1 MRSWMKL
8 VVAVGALAIGLGVA
22 PIPAFAQSA
31 PPPEAYA
38 IKDVLEKQVAAW
50 NHGDIRAFMEGY
62 WKSEQTE
69 FVSASGIFLGWQAV
83 LDRYLHSYPDRAAMG
98 HLTFS
103 GIEVHILCPD
113 AAYVVGKYKLERQN
127 DTPEGVFTLTFRK
140 FPEGWRIVNDHT
152 TAYPPRAGAR
162 KPS

>member
-1 MRSWMKL
+1 MRAMTKMVL
-8 VVAVGALAIGLGVA
+8 AMGALAMTLGMA
-22 PIPAFAQSA
+22 SIPAVAQSA
-31 PPPEAYA
+31 PSPQAYA

-50 NHGDIRAFMEGY
+50 NRGDVRAFMEGY

-69 FVSASGIFLGWQAV
+69 FVSASGIFVGWQQV

-103 GIEVHILCPD
+103 GIEVHVLCPD
-113 AAYVVGKYKLERQN
+113 AAYVVGKFRLDRQN

-152 TAYPPRAGAR
+152 TAYPPRASAR